1 MVYKK
6 KLLVALVF
14 SAAFL
19 FSPGAAVGIT
29 GTTLTVDDIVQAI
42 GAEDCVELD
51 IKAVSS
57 MVYMRAISF
66 DSSKGKPAL
75 PVELSISEYPVDI
88 KGYYIV
94 QFIEPVKSEWKDD
107 LNQMGCEIYD
117 YIPDNAFIVSMDSET
132 KEIVKDMDFVQWIGI
147 YQPAYKIDPKLPED
161 ETEINI
167 TVLLFEPGNREEI
180 SSALKELGGE
190 VQESSGDVI
199 RLIINASKMED
210 IAKINDVEWIE
221 KYIQP
226 QILNDVSKWVIQS
239 YVYGEA
245 PVWAYNITGSGQII
259 GISDSGLDYDCC
271 FFWDSVR
278 GAPPEDSGLPSSVSP
293 DYDQRKVIVY
303 HDVAEF
309 GDYDDNGGHGTHT
322 SGSIA
327 GDNHATIGGYDTNDG
342 MAYNAKLVFQDLGRD
357 GSSSIYPPPDFNDL
371 FRQAYD
377 DGARIHSNSWGSSA
391 DGAYTTASKQ
401 CDEFTWNYKDFLILF
416 SNGNSGS
423 GSNTVDSPASAK
435 NVVSVGAT
443 ENGALA
449 ENMAYFSSHGPTDDG
464 RMKPSVCAPGVSIWS
479 ADSDGNIN
487 SHNCGVASMSGT
499 SMSCPTT
506 AGAAALIRQ
515 YFVDGYCPTGSAT
528 PGDSITPSAALI
540 KAMLI
545 NSGEEMNG
553 SYTGGPIPS
562 NGQGWGRILLDN
574 ALYFDGEARRL
585 EIYDSDSV
593 DTGESKTYDIAIDNQ
608 SESLEITLVWTDYP
622 STPAAAINLVNDL
635 NLAVTGP
642 GGTYTTSDNRNVVE
656 SVYIKTPSV
665 GTYTIT
671 VTGYNV
677 PEGPQPF
684 ALVITGGLGIG
695 SKGVVYLGRDTYN
708 CSGMVNATVKDADLN
723 ADNTTIEMAYVSIM
737 SFPTEATPENITL
750 TETGVDTATFTGS
763 IRLTTSPPV
772 PDGNLSVAHRD
783 LMIVFYMDA
792 DDGTGNALTVYDT
805 AAVDCLVP
813 VITVAAPQNN
823 TTYSS
828 NSVDLNYSVNERT
841 QWEGYSLDGQP
852 IVIIS
857 GNTTLTNLT
866 DGWHNVTVFAGD
878 VAGNIGASDL
888 VWFNITTPDI
898 WVHPESFEVILP
910 QGNITNETLTI
921 GNNGTGVLEFE
932 ITGGNGGGKELRI
945 GIVQEGDYANYE
957 ILLTNLGYTWID
969 VPATVTASWLQ
980 ANDIGI
986 LIQDGYGSAHM
997 DSAQVLEYQK
1007 FYDDGGSLW
1016 ISYDDIST
1024 ETTFEPEMCTLIGA
1038 SDFADAPESQ
1048 YITFITATYPNG
1060 EPTNVYGR
1068 ILDFG
1073 QSDQEYVAPNTCVV
1087 LDDWNEATIQDG
1099 GNKFVLYLGDT
1110 VGSVSDVSATG
1121 TLGLLFDSFVD
1132 MWEVRSGVDWLTEYP
1147 QNGTIDPG
1155 NQINITVTF
1164 NATDLDVGRYDAA
1177 IAIDSNDPDE
1187 CKVEVPVR
1195 LIVTQTHP
1203 PDIWVYPESFN
1214 ITAFEGEAKYENL
1227 TIGNNG
1233 TGDLTFN
1240 ISVIQHQAMTDD
1252 VNITGNV
1259 PMLWRYYTGS
1269 LVYSSP
1275 AIGDIDGDGKP
1286 EVVIGSDSN
1295 CVYALNGEDGSMLW
1309 SYCVT
1314 YDVSSSPAIADIDG
1328 DGKSEIIFG
1337 TEGGYVYVLNGEDG
1351 SILWSYYTGYNIY
1364 YSSPA
1369 IGDIDGDGKQE
1380 IVIGCGYY
1388 VYALNGEDGSNAW
1401 SYHTSGSVYSS
1412 PAIGDIDGDGKIE
1425 VVFGSYDNYVYA
1437 LNGEDGSRA
1446 WSYYTDGD
1454 VTSSPALGDI
1464 DGDGKLEVVV
1474 GSRDNH
1480 VYVLNGEDGSMT
1492 WSYYTGGNIDRTSP
1506 ALGDIDGDGN
1516 LEIVIGSGYYV
1527 YALNHDGSMAWS
1539 YYTSGSV
1546 YSSPAIGDIDGDGK
1560 KEVVIG
1566 SDRNYVYA
1574 LNGEDGSEE
1583 WSYYTG
1589 GDVSSSPAIEDIDGD
1604 GDTDIVVGSEDYY
1617 VYALDCSGVYDPG
1630 NIEWG
1635 TFHHDNMRT
1644 GLYALIKWVNVT
1656 PKSDIVYPKNQTNV
1670 TIEINATSLDAGAY
1684 NATITIMHNDIL
1696 HDTVNVPVNLIVFSA
1711 PHDIAVTNITAPD
1724 FAEINSTMV
1733 IDSIIN
1739 NFGSNDE
1746 SNVTIDFMVDGVI
1759 NQSKIISL
1767 ASSSST
1773 NVSFAWTAPGTPGVY
1788 NLTIYAEPIPGENIT
1803 QNNQLSKN
1811 ISVITIPDIWVYP
1824 EWFGLT
1830 LEKGEVTSRTLMI
1843 GNNGT
1848 GILNASISASLPT
1861 DVDQDNEQEII
1872 VRDCWGYT
1880 YVVNNSNLDTF
1891 NGWEWRSPYTDSY
1904 KGFAIAD
1911 VNGDGTPDLL
1921 EGGYNYLRV
1930 YDIKN
1935 NSVLY
1940 SDLYTGCSY
1949 GGTAAGDIDNDG
1961 SVEMLVSDYDGY
1973 IYVYDG
1979 KTGLPDAQG
1988 HITYP
1993 TAYYGTGLG
2002 IGDID
2007 NDGVAE
2013 VIRADRYGI
2022 DIFNGE
2028 TRVLEGEISISSLY
2042 GYPDLIFGDANA
2054 NGIADIYVG
2063 GEYGY
2068 VYAYEWNGFAATQ
2081 LWRSLDIGSYTR
2093 PCGFADADNDGDF
2106 EVFIG
2111 NSSGYITAL
2120 NALTGGVEGSV
2131 FTGYYS
2137 YASCTVGDID
2147 NDGVLEIATGNGD
2160 GYIRTYTYSNGRFT
2174 LKKKSVTYYGSDLG
2188 RYTDSMIISGA
2199 KDPRVFREVSFI
2211 QFNETEV
2218 SVPPDSSHNVTVF
2231 FDATDLNK
2239 GTYNATIDINSN
2251 DPDETMVNI
2260 PVNMMVITPPH
2271 IISFSPIDPTPTQ
2284 YVGTTNTFSVI
2295 TDQVMTSNDWYVMP
2309 DGIATLG
2316 NDTSSLTLTW
2326 AHPCVYNITY
2336 IGTNENGSVNTTWVV
2351 TVSEPG
2357 VPIITDWYNNK
2368 TEDNSTSVT
2377 INESEL
2383 VYFSATADQ
2392 PVDTWNWRK
2401 DGVDQGLNYDN
2412 LTTSWSVNGTYT
2424 IVVNASNA
2432 FGTSNT
2438 VVWNVTVKDVP
2449 SIEVDKTV
2457 WNPASRTWEKS
2468 IEANVSEIVRFRCI
2482 IHNDGNCN
2490 LTNVTAADNLP
2501 ESLEYAYNATHPE
2514 HWISAD
2520 NRTIVWLFGPIAPCE
2535 NVTIEFDVHVVRS
2548 ESGTN
2553 MYNATAWCGETGTW
2567 VYDEDSVI
2575 INPSQLPPTPFL
2587 IHGWVYG
2594 DEDPVNNPDV
2604 NITNLNT
2611 SEAFV
2616 VETNES
2622 SNYYQVLTD
2631 SEDANTNNVLH
2642 FYASD
2647 DGNVTEFDHVITQE
2661 EVNNGGFEQN
2671 ITISLPSRKPD
2682 LVVAKEWVC
2691 DNCTIC
2697 YNVTNIGDGIAQAGH
2712 NTTLYVDGE
2721 EVAYNIVP
2729 VVLVPGE
2736 GYTGCF
2742 DYIWTYTPPSDNIT
2756 VCADFNNTIEE
2767 SNETNNCLT
2776 GVWKCGDVDEN
2787 GIVNIMDVRLL
2798 MKNVS
2803 CPGYPVDPWAGD
2815 VTGNGVIDSDD
2826 VQLLVA
2832 HVFDPAGHLLNCSTP
2847 VCS

>member
-1 MVYKK
+1 
-6 KLLVALVF
+6 
-14 SAAFL
+14 
-19 FSPGAAVGIT
+19 
-29 GTTLTVDDIVQAI
+29 
-42 GAEDCVELD
+42 
-51 IKAVSS
+51 
-57 MVYMRAISF
+57 
-66 DSSKGKPAL
+66 
-75 PVELSISEYPVDI
+75 
-88 KGYYIV
+88 
-94 QFIEPVKSEWKDD
+94 
-107 LNQMGCEIYD
+107 
-117 YIPDNAFIVSMDSET
+117 
-132 KEIVKDMDFVQWIGI
+132 
-147 YQPAYKIDPKLPED
+147 
-161 ETEINI
+161 
-167 TVLLFEPGNREEI
+167 
-180 SSALKELGGE
+180 
-190 VQESSGDVI
+190 
-199 RLIINASKMED
+199 
-210 IAKINDVEWIE
+210 
-221 KYIQP
+221 
-226 QILNDVSKWVIQS
+226 
-239 YVYGEA
+239 
-245 PVWAYNITGSGQII
+245 
-259 GISDSGLDYDCC
+259 
-271 FFWDSVR
+271 
-278 GAPPEDSGLPSSVSP
+278 LPSSVSP

-342 MAYNAKLVFQDLGRD
+342 MAYNAKLVFQDIGQD
-357 GSSSIYPPPDFNDL
+357 NSPYVYPPADLNDL
-371 FRQAYD
+371 FQQAYD
-377 DGARIHSNSWGSSA
+377 DGARIHSNSWGSSVN
-391 DGAYTTASKQ
+391 GAYTTYSKQ
-401 CDEFTWNYKDFLILF
+401 CDEFIWNYKDFLILF
-416 SNGNSGS
+416 SNGNSGP
-423 GSNTVDSPASAK
+423 GSNTVGSPASAK

-487 SHNCGVASMSGT
+487 SHNCGVVPISGT

-528 PGDSITPSAALI
+528 AGDSITPSAALI

-545 NSGEEMNG
+545 NSGEEMTG

-562 NGQGWGRILLDN
+562 DGQGWGRILLDN
-574 ALYFDGEARRL
+574 ALYFDGEARGL

-593 DTGESKTYDIAIDNQ
+593 DTGESKTYNIAIDNQ
-608 SESLEITLVWTDYP
+608 SEPLEITLVWTDYP

-635 NLAVTGP
+635 NLVVTGP
-642 GGTYTTSDNRNVVE
+642 DGTHITPDNRNVVE
-656 SVYIKTPSV
+656 SVYMKTPSA

-695 SKGVVYLGRDTYN
+695 SKGAVYMDRDTYN
-708 CSGMVNATVKDADLN
+708 CTGIVNATVKDADLN
-723 ADNTTIEMAYVSIM
+723 ADNTTIEMAYVSII
-737 SFPTEATPENITL
+737 SFPTEATPENMTL

-772 PDGNLSVAHRD
+772 PDGNLSIAHRD
-783 LMIVFYMDA
+783 LMIVFYEDA
-792 DDGTGNALTVYDT
+792 DDGTGNIATMHDT

-813 VITVAAPQNN
+813 IITIAAPQNN
-823 TTYSS
+823 TAYSS
-828 NSVDLNYSVNERT
+828 NSVDLDYSVNERT
-841 QWEGYSLDGQP
+841 EWGGYSLDGLP

-898 WVHPESFEVILP
+898 WVHPESFEIILP

-932 ITGGNGGGKELRI
+932 ITDQLVSKAMAFKLADQIKSKIE
-945 GIVQEGDYANYE
+945 VANSSNVAVE
-957 ILLTNLGYTWID
+957 VVKVI
-969 VPATVTASWLQ
+969 P
-980 ANDIGI
+980 
-986 LIQDGYGSAHM
+986 H
-997 DSAQVLEYQK
+997 
-1007 FYDDGGSLW
+1007 
-1016 ISYDDIST
+1016 SYS
-1024 ETTFEPEMCTLIGA
+1024 
-1038 SDFADAPESQ
+1038 
-1048 YITFITATYPNG
+1048 PNG
-1060 EPTNVYGR
+1060 EPAKVALFKNYDPWGYTAIEDILVAHSIPYDVYTSSSMGNIDLSQYDKVITASVQGNTFWNVLTSNKQWFEDYVSNGGVLELHACHQGGLAGLSLPGGFVVDFEFIQYVSIVDPDADVVNIPNIITDNDLDNWDYSAHGRFITIPVDSDVILNDTNDGMPEFVEHRLGSGSIITTVQTVEWRAVQGYP
-1068 ILDFG
+1068 DFLENMLF
-1073 QSDQEYVAPNTCVV
+1073 DM
-1087 LDDWNEATIQDG
+1087 
-1099 GNKFVLYLGDT
+1099 GDT
-1110 VGSVSDVSATG
+1110 GC
-1121 TLGLLFDSFVD
+1121 
-1132 MWEVRSGVDWLTEYP
+1132 DWLTEYP
-1147 QNGTIDPG
+1147 QNDTIAPS
-1155 NQINITVTF
+1155 NQTNITVTI
-1164 NATDLDVGRYDAA
+1164 NATDLGIGKYNATIV
-1177 IAIDSNDPDE
+1177 INSNDPDE
-1187 CKVEVPVR
+1187 SKVEVPVR
-1195 LIVTQTHP
+1195 LIVTQLYP
-1203 PDIWVYPESFN
+1203 PDIWVEPE
-1214 ITAFEGEAKYENL
+1214 AFDVMAFRSEVKYENL

-1233 TGDLTFN
+1233 TGDLLFN
-1240 ISVIQHQAMTDD
+1240 ATDT
-1252 VNITGNV
+1252 VTG
-1259 PMLWRYYTGS
+1259 LF
-1269 LVYSSP
+1269 LV
-1275 AIGDIDGDGKP
+1275 DDM
-1286 EVVIGSDSN
+1286 E
-1295 CVYALNGEDGSMLW
+1295 
-1309 SYCVT
+1309 
-1314 YDVSSSPAIADIDG
+1314 
-1328 DGKSEIIFG
+1328 
-1337 TEGGYVYVLNGEDG
+1337 
-1351 SILWSYYTGYNIY
+1351 
-1364 YSSPA
+1364 
-1369 IGDIDGDGKQE
+1369 
-1380 IVIGCGYY
+1380 
-1388 VYALNGEDGSNAW
+1388 
-1401 SYHTSGSVYSS
+1401 SGV
-1412 PAIGDIDGDGKIE
+1412 GVWTHG
-1425 VVFGSYDNYVYA
+1425 GSYDEWELGTPMYGPPGAHSGSNCWGTDLDSTYSNNCDQWLMSSAIDLSSARNVNLSFYIWYGTESCCDPGYV
-1437 LNGEDGSRA
+1437 E
-1446 WSYYTDGD
+1446 
-1454 VTSSPALGDI
+1454 I
-1464 DGDGKLEVVV
+1464 
-1474 GSRDNH
+1474 SRDNGITWTILKT
-1480 VYVLNGEDGSMT
+1480 YRGEGADWSHENFDISGYTGNSSVRIRFRLTSDGSVT
-1492 WSYYTGGNIDRTSP
+1492 CAGLYID
-1506 ALGDIDGDGN
+1506 D
-1516 LEIVIGSGYYV
+1516 
-1527 YALNHDGSMAWS
+1527 
-1539 YYTSGSV
+1539 
-1546 YSSPAIGDIDGDGK
+1546 
-1560 KEVVIG
+1560 VV
-1566 SDRNYVYA
+1566 V
-1574 LNGEDGSEE
+1574 SEE
-1583 WSYYTG
+1583 GATNWLS
-1589 GDVSSSPAIEDIDGD
+1589 
-1604 GDTDIVVGSEDYY
+1604 
-1617 VYALDCSGVYDPG
+1617 
-1630 NIEWG
+1630 
-1635 TFHHDNMRT
+1635 
-1644 GLYALIKWVNVT
+1644 VT
-1656 PKSDIVYPKNQTNV
+1656 PASDIIPPKNQTNL

-1684 NATITIMHNDIL
+1684 NATIIITHNDVL
-1696 HDTVNVPVNLIVFSA
+1696 HDMVNLPVNLIVFSA
-1711 PHDIAVTNITAPD
+1711 PHDIAVTNITAPES
-1724 FAEINSTMV
+1724 AEINSTMV
-1733 IDSIIN
+1733 IDSTIN

-1746 SNVTIDFMVDGVI
+1746 PDLTIDFMVDGVI

-1767 ASSSST
+1767 ANSSST
-1773 NVSFAWTAPGTPGVY
+1773 DVSFAWTAPGTPGVY
-1788 NLTIYAEPIPGENIT
+1788 NLTIYAEPVPGENIT
-1803 QNNQLSKN
+1803 WDNQLSTN

-1830 LEKGEVTSRTLMI
+1830 LEKGEVTNRTLMI

-1861 DVDQDNEQEII
+1861 DVDLDNEQEII
-1872 VRDCWGYT
+1872 VRGYSGSYT
-1880 YVVNNSNLDTF
+1880 YIVNNSNLDTF

-1911 VNGDGTPDLL
+1911 VNGDGTPDVLG
-1921 EGGYNYLRV
+1921 GGYNYLRV

-1988 HITYP
+1988 HITDP

-2013 VIRADRYGI
+2013 VIRADRYGL

-2028 TRVLEGEISISSLY
+2028 TRVLEREISISSLY
-2042 GYPDLIFGDANA
+2042 NYPDLVFGDANG

-2068 VYAYEWNGFAATQ
+2068 VYAYEWNGFTATQ
-2081 LWRSLDIGSYTR
+2081 LWRSLDLGSYTR
-2093 PCGFADADNDGDF
+2093 PCGFVDADNDGDF

-2111 NSSGYITAL
+2111 NSSGHITAL

-2131 FTGYYS
+2131 FTGYPIH
-2137 YASCTVGDID
+2137 ASCTVGDID
-2147 NDGVLEIATGNGD
+2147 DDGVLEIATGNGD

-2174 LKKKSVTYYGSDLG
+2174 LEKKSVTYYGSDLG
-2188 RYTDSMIISGA
+2188 RHTDSMIISGA
-2199 KDPRVFREVSFI
+2199 KDPRVFKEISSI
-2211 QFNETEV
+2211 QFNEIEV
-2218 SVPPDSSHNVTVF
+2218 SVPPDSSHNVTIS

-2251 DPDETMVNI
+2251 DPDENMVNI
-2260 PVNMMVITPPH
+2260 PVNIMVVTPPH

-2295 TDQVMTSNDWYVMP
+2295 TDQVMTSNDWYIIP
-2309 DGIATLG
+2309 GIATLG
-2316 NDTSSLTLTW
+2316 NGTSSLTLTW
-2326 AHPCVYNITY
+2326 AHPGDYNITY

-2383 VYFSATADQ
+2383 VYFSATAKQ
-2392 PVDTWNWRK
+2392 PVDAWNWCK

-2412 LTTSWSVNGTYT
+2412 LTTSWGVNGTYI

-2432 FGTSNT
+2432 CGTSNT
-2438 VVWNVTVKDVP
+2438 VVWNVTVKDV
-2449 SIEVDKTV
+2449 SDIEVDKTV

-2468 IEANVSEIVRFRCI
+2468 IEANVSEILRFRCS
-2482 IHNDGNCN
+2482 IHNDGNCS

-2514 HWISAD
+2514 NWISAD
-2520 NRTIVWLFGPIAPCE
+2520 NRTIAWLFGPIAPCE
-2535 NVTIEFDVHVVRS
+2535 NVTIEFDVHVVGS
-2548 ESGTN
+2548 GTGTN
-2553 MYNATAWCGETGTW
+2553 MYNATAWCGGTGTW
-2567 VYDEDSVI
+2567 VYDENSVI
-2575 INPSQLPPTPFL
+2575 INSSQLLPTPFL
-2587 IHGWVYG
+2587 IHGWVYVDG
-2594 DEDPVNNPDV
+2594 DPVNNPDV

-2622 SNYYQVLTD
+2622 SNYYRVLTD
-2631 SEDANTNNVLH
+2631 SEDVNTDNVLH

-2661 EVNNGGFEQN
+2661 EMNSGGFEQN
-2671 ITISLPSRKPD
+2671 ITISSPSGKPD

-2691 DNCTIC
+2691 DNYTIC

-2729 VVLVPGE
+2729 VVLAPDD

-2742 DYIWTYTPPSDNIT
+2742 DYIWIYTPPSDSIT

-2798 MKNVS
+2798 MNNVS
-2803 CPGYPVDPWAGD
+2803 CSGYPVDPWTGD

-2832 HVFDPAGHLLNCSTP
+2832 HVFNPAGHQLNCSTP